1 MGKKFKLCT
10 SFADLKEEVESIT
23 EPCRMNEDF
32 KSLDIGGATTDN
44 LSVTLYPPD
53 APTGCTPI
61 AVYGDDNC
69 FTRSIS
75 FLVYGTE
82 DKHLEI
88 RARLCAEA
96 VLNAQNYLDKDYL
109 NLEGKYDANLP
120 EYFAIISEKYNEF
133 CTLDWN
139 SNTIE
144 LIYRAEALALA
155 NPGQYC
161 SMWQLYQA
169 SNVIGRPIFSIFPSG
184 MIDAYRSRS
193 HRIIYPITYCLRQ
206 NDPVCIMWTK
216 ISKTSPAPNHF
227 VPVVTM

>member
-1 MGKKFKLCT
+1 MLCT
-10 SFADLKEEVESIT
+10 SFAHLKEEVERLDVQ
-23 EPCRMNEDF
+23 CRMDVNF
-32 KSLDIGGATTDN
+32 KSLNINCASTDN
-44 LSVTLYPPD
+44 LSVTLYLPD
-53 APTGCTPI
+53 APTGCTPLSI
-61 AVYGDDNC
+61 YGDGNC

-75 FLVYGTE
+75 LLVYGTQ

-88 RARLCAEA
+88 RAKLCAEA
-96 VLNAQNYLDKDYL
+96 VLNAQHYLDNDYL
-109 NLEGKYDANLP
+109 NLEGKYNANLP
-120 EYFAIISEKYNEF
+120 EYFAIVSEKYNEF
-133 CTLDWN
+133 CNLDWN

-155 NPGQYC
+155 KPGQYC

-193 HRIIYPITYCLRQ
+193 HRIVYPITYCLRQ

-216 ISKTSPAPNHF
+216 ISKTSRAPNHF